1 MQFRII
7 LKSFTNRDI
16 NYSSVELFFIGLLLL
31 LLKIFS
37 VSGIISLPTLI
48 KRFCI
53 LTSPHI
59 DKDAREQ
66 FEIRIS
72 KKFLDVY
79 MYSNRIEYKKF
90 FFNLLL
96 NLEILTGISCFV
108 KTYSIA

>member
-1 MQFRII
+1 MQFRVI
-7 LKSFTNRDI
+7 LKSFTDRDL

-72 KKFLDVY
+72 KKVLDVY
-79 MYSNRIEYKKF
+79 MYSNKIKYKKF

-96 NLEILTGISCFV
+96 NLEMLTGIACFV
-108 KTYSIA
+108 KTYLSI